1 MRHTLQLRGL
11 LNQWRTGLTALHLV
25 VIRRFVVPVLIG
37 SAIVVGVCPA
47 QQSGPCAGEQ
57 WPCRDRVPGVPCF
70 RAELLSLTAGCGI
83 SQDFCCLYIYATY
96 RCRTQPFCD
105 GDECRNTREVV
116 VRIRITGVCERITE
130 GTPGY
135 RCTGGG
141 FVRDGGGNS
150 GGYRII
156 LPAECGQPATDAR
169 LVPVVTVSA
178 L

>member
-47 QQSGPCAGEQ
+47 QQSGPCAGER
-57 WPCRDRVPGVPCF
+57 WPYRDQVPGVPCF
-70 RAELLSLTAGCGI
+70 RAELLSLTAGCGVRGRT
-83 SQDFCCLYIYATY
+83 CCLYIYATY
-96 RCRTQPFCD
+96 RCRTRPFCE
-105 GDECRNTREVV
+105 GDECGNTREVV
-116 VRIRITGVCERITE
+116 IRIESTGVCERITG

-135 RCTGGG
+135 RCTGGSS
-141 FVRDGGGNS
+141 VRDGGGNS

-156 LPAECGQPATDAR
+156 LPAECGESAADAR